1 MSSVSPGWYKDPAE
15 PTTQRYWDGEG
26 WIGAPIPADATPPDG
41 PPEIPPPPPPA
52 TEVTAAVP
60 GTGDAAAIPTSPG
73 GPAATPGGYG
83 APPPPTYPGYG
94 PPPPNGQ
101 PGYGQQGYGQQ
112 GYGHPYPPVQTLPPQ
127 APAAPVGVLAS
138 PGLRLVA
145 RLIDIFAVLVLNAV
159 VNGWF
164 IYQYW
169 QELLPFY
176 REATERAENGE
187 SFSSLMQMTPSAEAS
202 RLQLVILIIACAL
215 WFAYEVPAVANSG
228 QTLGKRIVGLRVVR
242 VDGQPK
248 LGFGRSLRRWNI
260 LGLPTLFW
268 TCCVGFVWQ
277 IVDCFWLTVDRP
289 LHQALHDKA
298 ARTVVVVANPRPPA
312 GASPPQTPG
321 GSS

>member
-26 WIGAPIPADATPPDG
+26 WIGAPLPADATPPDG
-41 PPEIPPPPPPA
+41 PPELPPPPA
-52 TEVTAAVP
+52 PVEPAATAPGDPAAV
-60 GTGDAAAIPTSPG
+60 PTSPG
-73 GPAATPGGYG
+73 GPGSPAGYG
-83 APPPPTYPGYG
+83 PPVYPSYG

-101 PGYGQQGYGQQ
+101 PVPGQPGQGQQGYGQPP
-112 GYGHPYPPVQTLPPQ
+112 YGHPYPPVQTLPRQ
-127 APAAPVGVLAS
+127 APALPTGVPLAA

-145 RLIDIFAVLVLNAV
+145 RLIDIFAVLLLNAV

-169 QELLPFY
+169 QELAPFY
-176 REATERAENGE
+176 REATARAENGE
-187 SFSSLMQMTPSAEAS
+187 SFSQLMQMTPSAEAS

-215 WFAYEVPAVANSG
+215 WFAYEVPAVANTG

-242 VDGQPK
+242 VDGEPK
-248 LGFGRSLRRWNI
+248 MGFGRSLRRWNI

-268 TCCVGFVWQ
+268 TCCVGFIWQ

>member
-1 MSSVSPGWYKDPAE
+1 MSPGWYKDPAE
-15 PTTQRYWDGEG
+15 PTTQRYWDGDG
-26 WIGAPIPADATPPDG
+26 WIGAPLPADATPPDG
-41 PPEIPPPPPPA
+41 PPEVPPPPPPP
-52 TEVTAAVP
+52 TQP
-60 GTGDAAAIPTSPG
+60 GPADPAGAPPVSPG
-73 GPAATPGGYG
+73 GPVAAPGPGHPG
-83 APPPPTYPGYG
+83 QPT
-94 PPPPNGQ
+94 PNGH
-101 PGYGQQGYGQQ
+101 PGYGQQSYGQQ
-112 GYGHPYPPVQTLPPQ
+112 SYGQPYPPVQTLPPR
-127 APAAPVGVLAS
+127 PAAPAIPAGVPLAS

-145 RLIDIFAVLVLNAV
+145 RLIDIVAVLLLNAV

-164 IYQYW
+164 VYRYL
-169 QELLPFY
+169 QEILPFY
-176 REATERAENGE
+176 REFNSRYADGE
-187 SFSSLMQMTPSAEAS
+187 PVGELMRLAPSAEAN

-215 WFAYEVPAVANSG
+215 WFAYEVPAVANTG

-242 VDGQPK
+242 VDGEEK

-260 LGLPTLFW
+260 LGLPMLFW

-277 IVDCFWLTVDRP
+277 VVDCFWLTVDRP